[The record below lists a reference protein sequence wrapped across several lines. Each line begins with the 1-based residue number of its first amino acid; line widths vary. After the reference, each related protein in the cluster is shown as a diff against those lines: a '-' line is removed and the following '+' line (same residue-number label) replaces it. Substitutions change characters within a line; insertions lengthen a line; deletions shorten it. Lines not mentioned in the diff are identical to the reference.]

1 MNRELLHDYFKKSGF
16 TSMQAEALA
25 AIRAQLK
32 EEVATKDDL
41 AILRAEMNSSLANL
55 KADLTWRFLGL
66 LAFFSTIMTLL
77 NLFVA

>member
-1 MNRELLHDYFKKSGF
+1 MSGF

-25 AIRAQLK
+25 AILAQFK
-32 EEVATKDDL
+32 EEMATKDDL
-41 AILRAEMNSSLANL
+41 AILRVGMESTIARL